1 MAPLT
6 SVLIVDDEPAVLDL
20 MSRWVTSLGLRAQT
34 ASNATEA
41 LASLQRQHYDLA
53 VIDVMMP
60 GHDGL
65 WLANEMQR
73 EHPQT
78 AVIVSTAYTEL
89 LSRDSQH
96 TPIADFLIKPFKR
109 ERFALAVD
117 RGRQWRELALEEV
130 HRHAMLSL
138 ELRDRTG
145 QLVQAVHQRVAAG
158 ASETDALAT
167 LCLERMPEVAAHGE
181 RVSRYAHAVARQLD
195 VERALR
201 PELEIAARFHD
212 VGKLAIPEA
221 LITKPSPLTRGEA
234 AIMRRHVDIGAE
246 ILESTQSLSS
256 AASVRRTPSP
266 RSCAAAPSSS
276 TRRSSPPSSPSSAAT
291 RSAIPGQPRPTN
303 GHFCPSM
310 RCLCIHVTLGDR
322 MTYSS
327 REQWRVVCPY
337 ESAIVFSKLSV

>member
-1 MAPLT
+1 MDPLT

-41 LASLQRQHYDLA
+41 LASLRRQHYDLA

-138 ELRDRTG
+138 ELRDRTA
-145 QLVQAVHQRVAAG
+145 QLVQALHQRVAAG
-158 ASETDALAT
+158 ASEADALAT
-167 LCLERMPEVAAHGE
+167 LCLERMPEVAGHGE
-181 RVSRYAHAVARQLD
+181 RVSRYAHAVARELD

-212 VGKLAIPEA
+212 VGKLAMPEA

-246 ILESTQSLSS
+246 ILESTRSLSS
-256 AASVRRTPSP
+256 AASAVRASHEWFQGGGYPMK
-266 RSCAAAPSSS
+266 AAG
-276 TRRSSPPSSPSSAAT
+276 T
-291 RSAIPGQPRPTN
+291 AIPFVSRLIAIADAYDAMTQDR
-303 GHFCPSM
+303 SYRM
-310 RCLCIHVTLGDR
+310 RLDSSDAVAEILRCSPEQFDPEIVAAFIAVLGR
-322 MTYSS
+322 H
-327 REQWRVVCPY
+327 
-337 ESAIVFSKLSV
+337 

>member
-20 MSRWVTSLGLRAQT
+20 MSRWVTSLGLRPQT
-34 ASNATEA
+34 ASNAAEA
-41 LASLQRQHYDLA
+41 LTSLRTHDCDLA

-65 WLANEMQR
+65 WLASEIQR

-78 AVIVSTAYTEL
+78 AVIVATAYTEL
-89 LSRDSQH
+89 LSGDSQH

-109 ERFALAVD
+109 ERFALAVN

-130 HRHAMLSL
+130 HRQAMLSL
-138 ELRDRTG
+138 ELRDRTA
-145 QLVQAVHQRVAAG
+145 QLVEALQERVAAG
-158 ASETDALAT
+158 ATETDALAT
-167 LCLERMPEVAAHGE
+167 LCLERVPEVASHGE
-181 RVSRYAHAVARQLD
+181 RVARYSLVVARELD

-212 VGKLAIPEA
+212 VGKLAMPKT

-246 ILESTQSLSS
+246 ILESTQSLAC
-256 AASVRRTPSP
+256 AASAVRASHEWFQGGGYPLKAAGTNIPFISRLIAIADAYDAMTQDRSYRMRLNSSDAVAEILRCSP
-266 RSCAAAPSSS
+266 EQFDPEIVAAFIA
-276 TRRSSPPSSPSSAAT
+276 
-291 RSAIPGQPRPTN
+291 
-303 GHFCPSM
+303 
-310 RCLCIHVTLGDR
+310 VLGR
-322 MTYSS
+322 H
-327 REQWRVVCPY
+327 
-337 ESAIVFSKLSV
+337 